1 MNSLTKSVAVFGRAT
16 KQVYFT
22 PAASLHV
29 SSLLAR
35 ESVVDKAKNVA
46 DQVNKKTGEKLSD
59 VLEGAEKDKA
69 THLTDDAMHEADKRT
84 PSEKTI
90 LETLKGGVE
99 AAKEA
104 VGLGSKKAS
113 HAAEEFKDEAA
124 TKAKRVM
131 HSVDEA
137 SDKASNAAHHAKKTA
152 GSVADDV
159 KAKANE
165 TARDARDTTTNVAY
179 EAQNKAANAATGAK
193 EKAKKAADSMGH

>member
-16 KQVYFT
+16 KQVYFI

-35 ESVVDKAKNVA
+35 ESVIDKAKNVA

-59 VLEGAEKDKA
+59 VLEGAEKVTETATHQAQKVKDKA
-69 THLTDDAMHEADKRT
+69 AHITDDAMHEADKRT

-90 LETLKGGVE
+90 LETLKSGVE

-159 KAKANE
+159 KAKA
-165 TARDARDTTTNVAY
+165 
-179 EAQNKAANAATGAK
+179 
-193 EKAKKAADSMGH
+193 